1 MSKIFIIASLLVSN
15 LCLAT
20 DYTNAVITGVGVSP
34 NDSFIRFTIDK
45 APNAIFFTRK
55 YKDKQHDYVVSLI
68 LASHASK
75 AKVAFI
81 RSEVSDG
88 IDSSVKHYVELSILE
103 VGSIT
108 HN

>member
-1 MSKIFIIASLLVSN
+1 MRKLFITSFLLVSN
-15 LCLAT
+15 FCLAT
-20 DYTNAVITGVGVSP
+20 DYTDAVITGVGVTP
-34 NDSFIRFTIDK
+34 NDNFIRFTVDK
-45 APNAIFFTRK
+45 APNAIFLTKK
-55 YKDKQHDYVVSLI
+55 YTDKQHDYVVSLI

-88 IDSSVKHYVELSILE
+88 TDTSVKHYVALSILE

-108 HN
+108 HD